1 MSELNI
7 RKVLPKDLNR
17 ICEIESICFPASEA
31 ASKDIFKERIEVFSK
46 GFFVAELDNKIIG
59 FINGGATD
67 ANHIED
73 AFFKT
78 MNLHIPDGKN
88 LVIFGLDVD
97 PKYQRKGYA
106 KKLMKHFIE
115 EAKKSGR
122 RKILLTCKQHLIAY
136 YEQFGYFNEGMSES
150 EHGGATWYNMCLE
163 LK

>member
-1 MSELNI
+1 MSQLKI
-7 RKVLPKDLNR
+7 RNVLPKDLNR
-17 ICEIESICFPASEA
+17 IAEIESVCFPAAEA
-31 ASKDIFKERIEVFSK
+31 ASKAALNERLEVFPK
-46 GFFVAELDNKIIG
+46 GFFVAELDNEIIG

-78 MNLHIPDGKN
+78 MNQHIDYGEN

-97 PKYQRKGYA
+97 PKYQRRGYA
-106 KKLMKHFIE
+106 KELMQHFIE

-122 RKILLTCKQHLIAY
+122 KKILLTCKQHLIAY
-136 YEQFGYFNEGMSES
+136 YEQFGYVNKGVSES
-150 EHGGATWYNMCLE
+150 EHGGATWYDMYLE